1 VPILPLI
8 DLLIL
13 LSTGSL
19 LIGFVLKAI
28 SITTQYRPTLL
39 GFGALDMVLIAAI
52 FLGMVLV
59 LAARM
64 WVKVNEPRLMAAR
77 RQGDLHRMRQAERDL
92 IDAEPG
98 AADAHQAERR

>member
-1 VPILPLI
+1 MPILPLI

-28 SITTQYRPTLL
+28 AVTTRFRPTLL
-39 GFGALDMVLIAAI
+39 GFSALDMVIIAAV

-64 WVKVNEPRLMAAR
+64 WVKANEPRMLAAR
-77 RQGDLHRMRQAERDL
+77 RRADLRPMAPLEPEPEDRVAVERSR
-92 IDAEPG
+92 
-98 AADAHQAERR
+98 ADSR